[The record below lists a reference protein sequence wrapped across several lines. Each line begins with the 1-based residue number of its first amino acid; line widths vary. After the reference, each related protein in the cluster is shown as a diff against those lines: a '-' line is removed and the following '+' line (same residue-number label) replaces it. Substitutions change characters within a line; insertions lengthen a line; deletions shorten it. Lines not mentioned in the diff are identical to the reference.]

1 MRAMRALVIA
11 VLLVGCAKHEERQ
24 RPVEPLP
31 AAEVAR
37 AHDACASY
45 VEKICSCTAPAAQ
58 QQCTLAK
65 ALPQALDLALETA
78 ANPGEERDSQ
88 LRSQVFVR
96 ETVKE
101 CVEELAKLPAIG
113 CR

>member
-1 MRAMRALVIA
+1 MKLLVAMLFV
-11 VLLVGCAKHEERQ
+11 VGCAKSEEHRK
-24 RPVEPLP
+24 PVEPLS

-37 AHDACASY
+37 AHDACQSY
-45 VEKICSCTAPAAQ
+45 VDKVCSCAGPAAQ

-65 ALPQALDLALETA
+65 PLPQALDLALQTA

-88 LRSQVFVR
+88 VRSQVFVR

>member
-1 MRAMRALVIA
+1 MRWLALLA
-11 VLLVGCAKHEERQ
+11 LAACSSKHEEQ
-24 RPVEPLP
+24 KPPVEALP

-37 AHDACASY
+37 AHEACQAYVDKACA
-45 VEKICSCTAPAAQ
+45 CTAPAGQ
-58 QQCTLAK
+58 KQCALAK
-65 ALPQALDLALETA
+65 PLPQALELSLQTA
-78 ANPGEERDSQ
+78 ANPGEERDAQ
-88 LRSQVFVR
+88 QRAQVFVR